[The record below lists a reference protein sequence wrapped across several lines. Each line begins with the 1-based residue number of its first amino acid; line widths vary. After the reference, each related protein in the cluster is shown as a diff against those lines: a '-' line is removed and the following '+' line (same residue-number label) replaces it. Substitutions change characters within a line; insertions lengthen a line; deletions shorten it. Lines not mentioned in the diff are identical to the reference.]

1 MVHAIEAALTTRLAT
16 ATPSTNYPGHR
27 LCMASSQAVMFDADT
42 ARDTGRDRLRPGQQL
57 LSMPVK
63 ALCLA
68 VSTVSWKYHF
78 TWIHAR
84 A

>member
-1 MVHAIEAALTTRLAT
+1 
-16 ATPSTNYPGHR
+16 
-27 LCMASSQAVMFDADT
+27 MASSQAVMFDADT